1 MRFWIWTSVLS
12 TASFPPGSRAS
23 GCGSAMEGAANLER
37 ASSPNSN
44 CFDFKRVVQNTPT
57 CAGVEYVS
65 LIWLCGTDSYAL
77 SSSSPLNRLIL
88 FYSMHHSFFVSLIS
102 RSCSSMARIECTTT
116 LQSIEFSFR
125 KAGLNVWWM
134 RGESDRCRAA
144 LPSSS
149 KRGRILAR
157 HGHRLTGSQPLVR
170 PRRLVWHVM
179 AIYRPCHNL

>member
-1 MRFWIWTSVLS
+1 MVPERLVTSEEQKQLSKFIQHRNEEEEELNFESHKPCFHGTPKSSGVMRFWIWTSVLS

-23 GCGSAMEGAANLER
+23 GCGSAMEGAADLER

-65 LIWLCGTDSYAL
+65 LNWLCGTDSYAL

-88 FYSMHHSFFVSLIS
+88 FYSTHHSFFISPIS

-125 KAGLNVWWM
+125 KAGLNV
-134 RGESDRCRAA
+134 
-144 LPSSS
+144 
-149 KRGRILAR
+149 
-157 HGHRLTGSQPLVR
+157 
-170 PRRLVWHVM
+170 
-179 AIYRPCHNL
+179 

>member
-1 MRFWIWTSVLS
+1 MKATNLASTAPPKSSGVMRFWIWTSVLS

-88 FYSMHHSFFVSLIS
+88 FYSMHHSFFISLIS
-102 RSCSSMARIECTTT
+102 RSCSSMARIESATT

-125 KAGLNVWWM
+125 KAGL
-134 RGESDRCRAA
+134 
-144 LPSSS
+144 
-149 KRGRILAR
+149 
-157 HGHRLTGSQPLVR
+157 
-170 PRRLVWHVM
+170 
-179 AIYRPCHNL
+179 RPCLEPNFFLKFLSYQKESYYFIVLNKIYL